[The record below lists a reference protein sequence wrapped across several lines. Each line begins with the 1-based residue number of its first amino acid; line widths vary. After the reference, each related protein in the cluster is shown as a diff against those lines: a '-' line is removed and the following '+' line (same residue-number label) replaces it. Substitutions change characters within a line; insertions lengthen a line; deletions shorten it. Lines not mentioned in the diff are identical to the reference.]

1 MILSKLIAYSIRK
14 KFIYF
19 LCKTKTSKSMNS
31 GGADHEF
38 AGAREFAG
46 TREFAGEIP
55 DFRDLAP
62 ANSRV

>member
-1 MILSKLIAYSIRK
+1 MSYD
-14 KFIYF
+14 YEYEPV
-19 LCKTKTSKSMNS
+19 S

>member
-1 MILSKLIAYSIRK
+1 MYAV
-14 KFIYF
+14 
-19 LCKTKTSKSMNS
+19 S

-62 ANSRV
+62 ANSRVKRTFSPIYRKRSLSALSK

>member
-1 MILSKLIAYSIRK
+1 MFKCIDMLI
-14 KFIYF
+14 
-19 LCKTKTSKSMNS
+19 S

>member
-1 MILSKLIAYSIRK
+1 MSNQCALTLHNFEPIG
-14 KFIYF
+14 
-19 LCKTKTSKSMNS
+19 S